1 MCNETLLKFL
11 TFYISRRRSPVFL
24 HCEAWPRLSFLSLSR
39 YVSSSCFLSLAQAR
53 SCSTTDGGMLLSLHH
68 PLALTLTALTKLG
81 ILLLLVIVLLG
92 FGRGGRVQGV
102 LVFHYVT
109 ISRHLKKAIHKRD
122 AVRNL
127 RVSV

>member
-1 MCNETLLKFL
+1 M
-11 TFYISRRRSPVFL
+11 
-24 HCEAWPRLSFLSLSR
+24 
-39 YVSSSCFLSLAQAR
+39 
-53 SCSTTDGGMLLSLHH
+53 DGGMLLSLHH

-81 ILLLLVIVLLG
+81 MLLLVIVMMLLLLG

-109 ISRHLKKAIHKRD
+109 ISRHLKKAIHKRA

-127 RVSV
+127 RFSV